1 MTGIFITMEGP
12 DGAGK
17 TTQVKLLGQYL
28 TNQGRQVVFTR
39 EPGGTRISEAIRQLV
54 LDPAYGEM
62 ADKAEILLYAAARAQ
77 HVRELIIPALEEGK
91 VIICDR
97 FIDSTLA
104 YQGYGRGIDP
114 GLIKTVNEMA
124 IEGVKP
130 HLTLVFDLEPGDG
143 LDRIKER
150 QRGKVDRLEG
160 ESLAFHQRVR
170 QGFLAIAREE
180 GQRCKVIN
188 ALEPMEQ
195 VHQQVVQRVEAYLRG
210 EGNENP

>member
-62 ADKAEILLYAAARAQ
+62 ADKTEILLYAAARAQ

-150 QRGKVDRLEG
+150 QRGEVDRLEG

-170 QGFLAIAREE
+170 QGFLAIASEA

>member
-17 TTQVKLLGQYL
+17 TTQAKLLGQYL
-28 TNQGRQVVFTR
+28 TDRGRQVVFTR

-54 LDPAYGEM
+54 LDPTYGEM
-62 ADKAEILLYAAARAQ
+62 ADKTEILLYAAARAQ

-114 GLIKTVNEMA
+114 ALIKTVNEMA
-124 IEGVKP
+124 IQGVKP
-130 HLTLVFDLEPGDG
+130 HLTLVFDLEPGEG
-143 LDRIKER
+143 LERIKER
-150 QRGKVDRLEG
+150 QKGEVDRLEG
-160 ESLAFHQRVR
+160 EGLAFHQRVR

-180 GQRCKVIN
+180 EQRCKVVD
-188 ALEPMEQ
+188 ARKSLEQ
-195 VHQQVVQRVEAYLRG
+195 VHRQVVQLVEAYLKG
-210 EGNENP
+210 